1 MARKRTDL
9 YVWEKLQILDEL
21 KNGKTQMQIVRERGI
36 KQSSLATLKRNED
49 KIRQQ
54 AASSEHPQQRRFKPA
69 SPETVESALWKWFR
83 FMRPADAPLSDQA
96 LLQQAEQIAQRL
108 GIRNFD
114 SSNNWLQRWKLSHR
128 VDFKD
133 ISSERAAIV
142 HETLQSAQPSQAEA
156 VLVQHTREF
165 PPETSAL
172 RGACSVKQQPDDCK
186 LGSADWSSAASDDS
200 THPSPSLLPTTAE
213 AQRALELLHR
223 YLEMHG
229 RGTDDLR
236 RVANA
241 INEVARE
248 QRLQVQCTVAGLRS
262 FQDGVKLDR
271 AAAPLVGSSWGSSP
285 PNPAP
290 VSAVKEEHTGCDW
303 SAGHRHIEGPYLLED
318 VDSDSHLALPDPGP
332 NTVETQTEDCEQ
344 HSAPQDP
351 HTESDKQAEEQMKSQ
366 PGDKWL
372 AIEYEKLQLKRAKL
386 ELLREQVDLGRS
398 QSQTLKDIL
407 TALK

>member
-21 KNGKTQMQIVRERGI
+21 RNGKTQMQIVRERGI
-36 KQSSLATLKRNED
+36 KQSSLATLKRNEE

-69 SPETVESALWKWFR
+69 SPETVDSALWKWYR
-83 FMRPADAPLSDQA
+83 FTRPADAPVSDQA
-96 LLQQAEQIAQRL
+96 LLQQAEAIAQRL

-114 SSNNWLQRWKLSHR
+114 SSNGWLQRWKLCHGIE
-128 VDFKD
+128 D
-133 ISSERAAIV
+133 ISSKRATVA
-142 HETLQSAQPSQAEA
+142 HETQLSAQPSQAEA
-156 VLVQHTREF
+156 GLQQHTHESR
-165 PPETSAL
+165 PETSEPS
-172 RGACSVKQQPDDCK
+172 GARSVQQLDACNPS
-186 LGSADWSSAASDDS
+186 SADWSSAASDDS
-200 THPSPSLLPTTAE
+200 TQHPSPSLLPTIAE

-223 YLEMHG
+223 FLEMHG
-229 RGTDDLR
+229 RRTEDLR
-236 RVANA
+236 DVAHA

-248 QRLQVQCTVAGLRS
+248 QRLQMQCTVAGLRS
-262 FQDGVKLDR
+262 FQEGVKLDSV
-271 AAAPLVGSSWGSSP
+271 AAPCVGSCWSASP

-290 VSAVKEEHTGCDW
+290 LSAVKEEQTGCDW
-303 SAGHRHIEGPYLLED
+303 TAGHRHVEGPYLLED
-318 VDSDSHLALPDPGP
+318 VDTDTHLALPDPGP
-332 NTVETQTEDCEQ
+332 NTVETQTEGCAP
-344 HSAPQDP
+344 HSAPQDS
-351 HTESDKQAEEQMKSQ
+351 HTEPGKLAEEKMNSQ

>member
-36 KQSSLATLKRNED
+36 KQSSLATLKRNEE

-96 LLQQAEQIAQRL
+96 LLQQAEEIAQRL

-114 SSNNWLQRWKLSHR
+114 SSNGWLQRWKLSHR

-133 ISSERAAIV
+133 ISSERAAVVV

-156 VLVQHTREF
+156 GLQHTSEF
-165 PPETSAL
+165 RPETSEL
-172 RGACSVKQQPDDCK
+172 RGACSVKQQLCDSN
-186 LGSADWSSAASDDS
+186 LSSAASDES

-229 RGTDDLR
+229 RRTDDLR
-236 RVANA
+236 SVANA

-248 QRLQVQCTVAGLRS
+248 QRLQMQCTVAGLRS

-271 AAAPLVGSSWGSSP
+271 VAAPHVGSCWGASP

-303 SAGHRHIEGPYLLED
+303 SAGHRHIEGPFISDLLED
-318 VDSDSHLALPDPGP
+318 IDSDSHLALPDP

-344 HSAPQDP
+344 HSAPQDS
-351 HTESDKQAEEQMKSQ
+351 HTEPDKQAEEKMKSQ